1 MHHTYL
7 SGILMVKADQRARLT
22 MKTLGSN
29 QFGLSNAITGA
40 TAGYY
45 LPLEGPG
52 LALRRTNGILF
63 PYTPNISFAQQVEY
77 SSYEL
82 VHTNYQQNAYG
93 KTRNPNIQVTGL
105 FASQT
110 PEEAAYTVG
119 VMHFLRVVTKMNF
132 GNNDQDAGTPPPVLE
147 FSAYGAYNF
156 YKVPVLVGSFNFVY
170 EDGVDYVEIE
180 TNGDTV
186 QIPTVMTIAIDLLPQ
201 YSPAKQ
207 NEFNMAEFASGE
219 GYKKGFI

>member
-1 MHHTYL
+1 
-7 SGILMVKADQRARLT
+7 MVTRNDQRARLT
-22 MKTLGSN
+22 LKTLRNGA
-29 QFGLSNAITGA
+29 FGLGSGVTSR
-40 TAGYY
+40 TPGYY

-52 LALRRTNGILF
+52 APLRPTNGILF
-63 PYTPNISFAQQVEY
+63 PFTPNISVSHQVEY

-93 KTRNPNIQVTGL
+93 KTRNPMIQITGT

-132 GNNDQDAGTPPPVLE
+132 GDDDPDAGTPPPVLE
-147 FSAYGAYNF
+147 FSAYGTYNF
-156 YKVPVLVGSFNFVY
+156 SKVPVLVGSFNFIY
-170 EDGVDYVEIE
+170 EDGVDYVEVN
-180 TNGDTV
+180 TAGQGV
-186 QIPTVMTIAIDLLPQ
+186 QIPTLMTIAIDLMPQ

-207 NEFNMAEFASGE
+207 SQFNLDEFARGQ
-219 GYKKGFI
+219 GYRRGFL